1 MKMPSPL
8 RNLLLLALAIV
19 FSAALMFAFVELP
32 LLLDSALADKVEF
45 PGLDHGRDA
54 ISAYKADVY
63 ISALNLRWIGY
74 GCLGLVLVFIII
86 GFITKRSGWGLAGAF
101 ALFLPVFGQF
111 AMSMFFLAGLGMLRV
126 GWMPFWD
133 ISWNVLDMGDVIYI
147 PFWIL
152 MWVFRQFNYWAQ
164 PELAWFFM
172 GLGAFLFTWGVLV
185 WMQARFSKKAVA
197 TSWIYRISRHPQY
210 LGWIIWSYGL
220 VIYSPL
226 VNQMK
231 KSWGMASSLPFLLM
245 TMIIIGMCLMEEI
258 RMREKY
264 GEAFEKYRNCLLYT
278 SPSPRDRQKSRMP
291 SSA

>member
-1 MKMPSPL
+1 MKTPPLL
-8 RNLLLLALAIV
+8 RNFGLMTLAII

-32 LLLDSALADKVEF
+32 VLLDTALAEKIEF
-45 PGLDHGRDA
+45 PGLDHGRDT
-54 ISAYKADVY
+54 ISAYKTDIY

-74 GCLGLVLVFIII
+74 TCLALVIIFIII

-133 ISWNVLDMGDVIYI
+133 ISWNVLDMGNVIYI

-152 MWVFRQFNYWAQ
+152 MWVFRQFDYWAQ

-185 WMQARFSKKAVA
+185 WMQARFGKKGVA
-197 TSWIYRISRHPQY
+197 KSWIYRISRHPQY

-220 VIYSPL
+220 ILYSPL

-231 KSWGMASSLPFLLM
+231 KSWGMTSSLPWLLM
-245 TMIIIGMCLMEEI
+245 TMIIIAICMLEELN
-258 RMREKY
+258 MHEKY
-264 GEAFEKYRNCLLYT
+264 GEQYDEYRKR
-278 SPSPRDRQKSRMP
+278 SPFP
-291 SSA
+291 SASVTDATRPFSS